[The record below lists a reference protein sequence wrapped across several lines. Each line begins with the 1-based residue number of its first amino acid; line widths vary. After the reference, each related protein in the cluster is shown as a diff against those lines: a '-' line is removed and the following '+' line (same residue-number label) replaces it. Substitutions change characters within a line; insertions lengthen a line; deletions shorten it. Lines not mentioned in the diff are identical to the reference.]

1 MNDKQQIRLVEKDK
15 IVKFINSLPNLFN
28 LPMIDLVKIFTARP
42 KDIYFLAYDSELKN
56 FATSLDG
63 KTWTKISRGNFNY
76 LGHITVPERGS
87 IWQSRT
93 SKALFLVIGFVNTKS
108 IKDDELPSIVYMD
121 ELGSEKVISM
131 LTWHSSMMFSSNVVT
146 KEQG

>member
-1 MNDKQQIRLVEKDK
+1 MIEKQQIRLVEKDK
-15 IVKFINSLPNLFN
+15 VVKFINSLPSIFS
-28 LPMIDLVKIFTARP
+28 LPMTDLVKIFTARP
-42 KDIYFLAYDSELKN
+42 KDIYFLAYDSDLKN

-63 KTWTKISRGNFNY
+63 TTWTKISRGNFSY

-108 IKDDELPSIVYMD
+108 IKDDEIPSIVYMD

>member
-1 MNDKQQIRLVEKDK
+1 MNNTQQIRLADKDK
-15 IVKFINSLPNLFN
+15 ITKFINSLPCIFN
-28 LPMIDLVKIFTARP
+28 LKMPDLVKIFTARP

-63 KTWTKISRGNFNY
+63 KTWSKLCRGNFNY
-76 LGHITVPERGS
+76 LGHVTVPERGS
-87 IWQSRT
+87 IWQSRI

-108 IKDDELPSIVYMD
+108 IKDDEVPSVVYMD
-121 ELGSEKVISM
+121 ELGSEKILSM
-131 LTWHSSMMFSSNVVT
+131 LTWHSSMMFSSNIVT